1 VTVGGEET
9 MWKRNIEGEEETEE
23 CAWNYFLSLKA
34 RWDAARIRLRPATV
48 FPPGSNIYVNNIIRT

>member
-1 VTVGGEET
+1 